1 MDKKVTVLVAVGC
14 SGKQEAVAV
23 TVPVAV
29 LVAVILSGGQRQVGW
44 SLVIGEGEDR
54 LKSYSVNGWLVV
66 SHWGGKTDQKVTGPM
81 VDWP

>member
-29 LVAVILSGGQRQVGW
+29 LVAVILSGGQW
-44 SLVIGEGEDR
+44 ADWLVI
-54 LKSYSVNGWLVV
+54 
-66 SHWGGKTDQKVTGPM
+66 SHWGGGRPIKK
-81 VDWP
+81 